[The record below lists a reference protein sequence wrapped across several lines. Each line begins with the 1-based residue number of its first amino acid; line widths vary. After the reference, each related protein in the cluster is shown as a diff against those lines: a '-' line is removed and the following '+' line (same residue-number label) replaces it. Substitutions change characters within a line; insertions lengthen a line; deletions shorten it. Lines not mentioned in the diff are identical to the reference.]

1 VLPLLP
7 QRDALLAFSAIA
19 ARDMGMYRRIA
30 LVNGHTLLQKM
41 GTSAPLTLKMMKK
54 KNLFRETMR
63 SLCSECSVHK
73 YNHLKR
79 YNAIICSKFSLSST
93 ISEHVS
99 SLMEATAIIW

>member
-1 VLPLLP
+1 
-7 QRDALLAFSAIA
+7 
-19 ARDMGMYRRIA
+19 MGMYRRIA

-63 SLCSECSVHK
+63 SLVVRPQQPTGVSLCSECSVHK